1 MLLERLHC
9 RVASLVWRMMIWV
22 VTLDCYCWRL
32 MEVLSLVWKLWRTL
46 GTLDVSIRVMMD
58 MMYDDGDGESTMC

>member
-1 MLLERLHC
+1 
-9 RVASLVWRMMIWV
+9 MMIWV

-58 MMYDDGDGESTMC
+58 MMYDDGDGVSTMC